1 MNEEGRMYKL
11 GENRKMGKIG
21 DGKIGDVYDF
31 MRFSTQLEF
40 PQIYQAVSW
49 VMVTCVG

>member
-11 GENRKMGKIG
+11 VENR
-21 DGKIGDVYDF
+21 KIGDVYDF